1 MIPDRRTESC
11 APGEGP
17 RRLEWRV
24 HLLRQLGEKGYYVM
38 VFIVASGAA
47 GYFLFGGSPMW
58 GAVAAGIS
66 VIAFSSVLFP
76 RRYAADE
83 EGIEVR
89 TWYSRTRRKWSEFR
103 RIEPFPHGVTLLTR
117 AKEGRFEHLRSLDVF
132 LPEDSEEIKAFI
144 EDKLEGSLGGRE
156 AEEG

>member
-1 MIPDRRTESC
+1 
-11 APGEGP
+11 
-17 RRLEWRV
+17 
-24 HLLRQLGEKGYYVM
+24 
-38 VFIVASGAA
+38 
-47 GYFLFGGSPMW
+47 
-58 GAVAAGIS
+58 
-66 VIAFSSVLFP
+66 
-76 RRYAADE
+76 
-83 EGIEVR
+83 VR

-103 RIEPFPHGVTLLTR
+103 RIEPFPYGVTLLTR